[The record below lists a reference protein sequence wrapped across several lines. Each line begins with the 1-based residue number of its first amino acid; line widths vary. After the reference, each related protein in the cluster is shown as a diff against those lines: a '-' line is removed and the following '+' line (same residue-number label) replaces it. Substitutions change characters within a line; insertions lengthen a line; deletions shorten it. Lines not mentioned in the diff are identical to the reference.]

1 MIKHTLVAVGLVGAV
16 VAGSQVD
23 AGRSMTPPPTIAE
36 IVASSGGNFDHN
48 RNDFDLLSIAL
59 ETAELTEA
67 LNDPDATLTVFAP
80 DDWAFFLLAKDLGY
94 PLYDELGAWLFLV
107 DQLTEL
113 GNGDPIPVLTD
124 VLLYH
129 VSPSTLNSRD
139 INNLF
144 RNGGTIPTLLAGAE
158 ITPRRSGRLED
169 LAPRVI
175 DPYMKGPYNVPAS
188 NGIIHP
194 ISRVLIPADLP

>member
-1 MIKHTLVAVGLVGAV
+1 MIKQTLVAAGLVGAV

-23 AGRSMTPPPTIAE
+23 AGRFMPQAPTIAE
-36 IVASSGGNFDHN
+36 RVASSGGNFDHN
-48 RNDFDLLSIAL
+48 RNDFDLLYLAL
-59 ETAELTEA
+59 QAADLTDA
-67 LNDPDATLTVFAP
+67 LNDPDSSLTVFAP

-94 PLYDELGAWLFLV
+94 PLYDELGAWLFLI
-107 DQLTEL
+107 DRLTEL
-113 GNGDPIPVLTD
+113 GSGDPIPVLTD

-129 VSPSTLNSRD
+129 VSPGVLNSRD
-139 INNLF
+139 INDLF
-144 RNGGTIPTLLAGAE
+144 RNGGTITTLLPGAE
-158 ITPRRSGRLED
+158 ITPQRSGRLQD

-175 DPYMKGPYNVPAS
+175 DPHTKGPYNVPAS

>member
-1 MIKHTLVAVGLVGAV
+1 MIKQTLAATGLVAVVL
-16 VAGSQVD
+16 AGSQVD
-23 AGRSMTPPPTIAE
+23 AGRFMPQQQTIAQ
-36 IVASSGGNFDHN
+36 IVANSGGNFDHN
-48 RNDFDLLSIAL
+48 RNDFDLLYLAL
-59 ETAELTEA
+59 EAAGLTEA
-67 LNDPDATLTVFAP
+67 LNDPDSSLTVFAP
-80 DDWAFFLLAKDLGY
+80 DDWVFFLLAKDLGY

-107 DQLTEL
+107 DRLTEL

-124 VLLYH
+124 VLQYH
-129 VSPSTLNSRD
+129 VAPGALNSRD
-139 INNLF
+139 INTLF
-144 RNGGTIPTLLAGAE
+144 RSGSTITTLLPGAE
-158 ITPRRSGRLED
+158 ITPQRSGRLQD